1 MKAVLSRLIGKNQK
15 GDPIN
20 IHVTVFWATIVFW
33 ALAFGAFA
41 ITRALN

>member
-1 MKAVLSRLIGKNQK
+1 MKALVAKLTGKERD

-33 ALAFGAFA
+33 AVASLCFTLMKFFS
-41 ITRALN
+41 

>member
-1 MKAVLSRLIGKNQK
+1 MKALVARFTGKNQE

-33 ALAFGAFA
+33 TVACSCFA
-41 ITRALN
+41 VVKALN